1 MVTLEI
7 VALKE
12 NESLNFASEEL
23 KKYLERIDPEKD
35 IILKIGEKYETDKE
49 NVIYLGTLDRFNL
62 EEPKVEDPRFDD
74 GIFIRFN
81 SGKGIIAGTNDR
93 SVLLGVYRFLR
104 EVGCRWIRP
113 GRDGEII
120 PKRDISLVNV
130 NIVER
135 ASYRHRG
142 ICIEGAVS
150 YENVYDIIDWSMKV
164 GFNSYFIQFR
174 EGYTFFDRWYSHIN
188 NPLKEKEPFSVEK
201 AREFVRSLEKEIKRR
216 GLLYHAVG
224 HGWTCEPF
232 GIPGLGW
239 DIYKGEVPEDYIK
252 YTAEINGKR
261 GLWEG
266 IPLNTNLCYSN
277 PEVRHIITDS
287 IVEYLEEHPYIDVL
301 HFWLADG
308 TNNQCEC
315 EECRK
320 TLPSDF
326 YVMMLNELDRKLTSK
341 GIDTKIV
348 FLLYVDLLWP
358 PEKERIENPDRFIMM
373 FAPITRSYSD
383 TFKSID
389 DSIKIP
395 EYKRNKLIFPKN
407 IEENIA
413 FLKEWQKIFSG
424 DSFDFD
430 YHLMWAHYA
439 DPGYMDI
446 TRVIYEDIKNLKTIG
461 LNGLISCQIQRMFF
475 PTGLPMYVMA
485 STLWN
490 DNINLEDVSN
500 EYLIDSF
507 GPDGTLVKEYLTKLS
522 LLFEPP
528 VLRRERPPS
537 SKFLENFAKIREVLS
552 AFEPVIKR
560 NLSSESSSISKSWLY
575 LDYHSKIVDRLSLI
589 LESIFKGDTSSA
601 VKVWEE
607 LKLMLQKEEDVLQPV
622 FDLFEFISVFERM
635 IKLTSSQSPA

>member
-1 MVTLEI
+1 MFNLEI
-7 VALKE
+7 VTLKE
-12 NESLNFASEEL
+12 SDTLNFASEEL
-23 KKYLERIDPEKD
+23 KKYLERIDSEKD
-35 IILKIGEKYETDKE
+35 IIIRRGNKYEFDKE
-49 NVIYLGTLDRFNL
+49 NIIYLGTIDQFNL
-62 EEPKVEDPRFDD
+62 EELKVEDPRFDD
-74 GIFIRFN
+74 GIYIRIN

-93 SVLLGVYRFLR
+93 SVLLGVYRFLK
-104 EVGCRWIRP
+104 EIGCRWIRP
-113 GRDGEII
+113 GIDGEII
-120 PKRDISLVNV
+120 PKKDISLVNANV
-130 NIVER
+130 VEK

-150 YENVYDIIDWSMKV
+150 YENVYDIIDWSAKV

-174 EGYTFFDRWYSHIN
+174 EGYTFFDRWYSHVN
-188 NPLKEKEPFSVEK
+188 NPFKEKESFSVEK

-239 DIYKGEVPEDYIK
+239 DVYDGEVPEDYIK

-277 PEVRHIITDS
+277 PEVRRIVTDS
-287 IVEYLEEHPYIDVL
+287 IVEYLERYPYIDVL

-326 YVMMLNELDRKLTSK
+326 YVMMLNELDKKLTSK

-383 TFKSID
+383 TFKSTD
-389 DSIKIP
+389 DSVKIP

-413 FLKEWQKIFSG
+413 FLKEWQKIFDG

-446 TRVIYEDIKNLKTIG
+446 TRVIYEDIRNLRTIG

-490 DNINLEDVSN
+490 DNINLEDIIN
-500 EYLIDSF
+500 EYLKDSF

-528 VLRRERPPS
+528 ILRKERPPS
-537 SKFLENFAKIREVLS
+537 PEFSENFTKIREVLIE
-552 AFEPVIKR
+552 FEPVIKR
-560 NLSSESSSISKSWLY
+560 NLSLESSAISKSWLY
-575 LDYHSKIVDRLSLI
+575 LDYHRKIVDRLSLI
-589 LESIFKGDTSSA
+589 LESIFKGNTSSTA
-601 VKVWEE
+601 KVWEE

-635 IKLTSSQSPA
+635 IKLTSS

>member
-1 MVTLEI
+1 MSSLEI
-7 VALKE
+7 ITLKD
-12 NESLNFASEEL
+12 NETLNFASEEL
-23 KKYLERIDPEKD
+23 KKYLERIDPGKT
-35 IILKIGEKYETDKE
+35 IILKRGTNYEIDRE
-49 NVIYLGTLDRFNL
+49 NAVYLGTIEQFSL
-62 EEPKVEDPRFDD
+62 EGLKVENPKFDD
-74 GIFIRFN
+74 GVYIDFSF
-81 SGKGIIAGTNDR
+81 GKGIISGTNER
-93 SVLLGVYRFLR
+93 SVLLGVYRFLK
-104 EVGCRWIRP
+104 EIGCRWIRP
-113 GRDGEII
+113 GKDGEII
-120 PKRDISLVNV
+120 PKRDISSVDV
-130 NIVER
+130 KVVEK

-150 YENVYDIIDWSMKV
+150 YENVLDIIDWSPKV

-174 EGYTFFDRWYSHIN
+174 EAYTFFDRWYSHIN
-188 NPLKEKEPFSVEK
+188 NPLKDKEPFSVGK
-201 AREFVRSLEKEIKRR
+201 AREFVRNLEKEIKRR

-239 DIYKGEVPEDYIK
+239 DLYEGEVPEDYIK

-277 PEVRHIITDS
+277 PEVRRIVTDS

-315 EECRK
+315 EECK
-320 TLPSDF
+320 KALPSDF
-326 YVMMLNELDRKLTSK
+326 YVMMLNELDKKLTSK

-383 TFKSID
+383 TFKPIDASIE
-389 DSIKIP
+389 IP
-395 EYKRNKLIFPKN
+395 EYRRNKLIFPKN

-413 FLKEWQKIFSG
+413 FLKEWQKIFNG
-424 DSFDFD
+424 DGFDFD

-490 DNINLEDVSN
+490 DKVNLEDLVK
-500 EYLIDSF
+500 EYFTASF
-507 GPDGTLVKEYLTKLS
+507 GPDGILVKEYLTKLS

-528 VLRRERPPS
+528 ILRRERPPS
-537 SKFLENFAKIREVLS
+537 PEFLKSFSEIRETLS
-552 AFEPVIKR
+552 EFEPTVKR
-560 NLSSESSSISKSWLY
+560 NLSLESSAISKSWLY
-575 LDYHSKIVDRLSLI
+575 LDYHMKIVNKLSSI
-589 LESIFKGDTSSA
+589 LESIFKGDAISA
-601 VKVWEE
+601 EKVWEE

-635 IKLTSSQSPA
+635 IKLTSSQPPA

>member
-1 MVTLEI
+1 MSSLEI
-7 VALKE
+7 ITLKD
-12 NESLNFASEEL
+12 NETLNFASEEL
-23 KKYLERIDPEKD
+23 KKYLERIDPGKT
-35 IILKIGEKYETDKE
+35 IILKRGTNYEIDRE
-49 NVIYLGTLDRFNL
+49 NAVYLGTIEQFSL
-62 EEPKVEDPRFDD
+62 EGLKVENPKFDD
-74 GIFIRFN
+74 GVYIDFSF
-81 SGKGIIAGTNDR
+81 GKGIISGTNER
-93 SVLLGVYRFLR
+93 SVLLGVYRFLK
-104 EVGCRWIRP
+104 EIGCRWIRP
-113 GRDGEII
+113 GKDGEII
-120 PKRDISLVNV
+120 PKRDISSVDV
-130 NIVER
+130 KVVEK

-150 YENVYDIIDWSMKV
+150 YENVLDIIDWSPKV

-174 EGYTFFDRWYSHIN
+174 EAYTFFDRWYSHIN
-188 NPLKEKEPFSVEK
+188 NPLKDKEPFSVDK
-201 AREFVRSLEKEIKRR
+201 AREFVRNLEKEIKRR

-239 DIYKGEVPEDYIK
+239 DLYEGEVPEDYIK

-277 PEVRHIITDS
+277 PEVRRIVTDS

-315 EECRK
+315 EECK
-320 TLPSDF
+320 KALPSDF
-326 YVMMLNELDRKLTSK
+326 YVMMLNELDKKLTSK

-383 TFKSID
+383 TFKPIDASIE
-389 DSIKIP
+389 IP
-395 EYKRNKLIFPKN
+395 EYRRNKLIFPKN

-413 FLKEWQKIFSG
+413 FLKEWQKIFNG
-424 DSFDFD
+424 DGFDFD

-490 DNINLEDVSN
+490 DKVNLEDLVK
-500 EYLIDSF
+500 EYFTASF
-507 GPDGTLVKEYLTKLS
+507 GPDGILVKEYLTKLS

-528 VLRRERPPS
+528 ILRRERPPS
-537 SKFLENFAKIREVLS
+537 PEFLKSFSEIRETLS
-552 AFEPVIKR
+552 EFEPTVKR
-560 NLSSESSSISKSWLY
+560 NLSLESSAISKSWLY
-575 LDYHSKIVDRLSLI
+575 LDYHMKIVNKLSSI
-589 LESIFKGDTSSA
+589 LESIFKGDAISA
-601 VKVWEE
+601 EKVWEE

-635 IKLTSSQSPA
+635 IKLTSSQPPA

>member
-1 MVTLEI
+1 MFTLEI
-7 VALKE
+7 VTLKE
-12 NESLNFASEEL
+12 SDTLNFASEEL
-23 KKYLERIDPEKD
+23 KKYLERIDSEKD
-35 IILKIGEKYETDKE
+35 IIIRRGNKYEFDKE
-49 NVIYLGTLDRFNL
+49 NIIYLGTIDQFNL
-62 EEPKVEDPRFDD
+62 EELKVEDPRFDD
-74 GIFIRFN
+74 GIYIRIN

-93 SVLLGVYRFLR
+93 SVLLGVYRFLK
-104 EVGCRWIRP
+104 EIGCRWIRP
-113 GRDGEII
+113 GIDGEII
-120 PKRDISLVNV
+120 PKKDISLVNANV
-130 NIVER
+130 VEK

-150 YENVYDIIDWSMKV
+150 YENVYDIIDWSAKV

-174 EGYTFFDRWYSHIN
+174 EGYTFFDRWYSHVN
-188 NPLKEKEPFSVEK
+188 NPFKEKESFSVEK

-239 DIYKGEVPEDYIK
+239 DVYDGEVPEDYIK

-277 PEVRHIITDS
+277 PEVRRIVTDS
-287 IVEYLEEHPYIDVL
+287 IVEYLERYPYIDVL

-326 YVMMLNELDRKLTSK
+326 YVMMLNELDKKLTSK

-383 TFKSID
+383 TFKSTD
-389 DSIKIP
+389 DSVKIP

-413 FLKEWQKIFSG
+413 FLKEWQKIFDG

-446 TRVIYEDIKNLKTIG
+446 TRVIYEDIRNLRTIG

-490 DNINLEDVSN
+490 DNINLEDIIN
-500 EYLIDSF
+500 EYLKDSF

-528 VLRRERPPS
+528 ILRKERPPS
-537 SKFLENFAKIREVLS
+537 PEFSENFTKIREVLIE
-552 AFEPVIKR
+552 FEPVIKR
-560 NLSSESSSISKSWLY
+560 NLSLESSAISKSWLY
-575 LDYHSKIVDRLSLI
+575 LDYHRKIVDRLSLI
-589 LESIFKGDTSSA
+589 LESIFKGNTSSTA
-601 VKVWEE
+601 KVWEE

-635 IKLTSSQSPA
+635 IKLPSS

>member
-1 MVTLEI
+1 MNTLEI
-7 VALKE
+7 ITLKE
-12 NESLNFASEEL
+12 SEILDFASEEL
-23 KKYLERIDPEKD
+23 KKYLERMDPERD
-35 IILKIGEKYETDKE
+35 ILIQKGVNYKADRE
-49 NVIYLGTLDRFNL
+49 NTIYLGTIDQFAL

-74 GIFIRFN
+74 GIYIDVS
-81 SGKGIIAGTNDR
+81 SGKGMISGTNER

-104 EVGCRWIRP
+104 ELGCRWIRP
-113 GRDGEII
+113 GKDGEII
-120 PKRDISLVNV
+120 PKKDVSLVDV
-130 NIVER
+130 KVVEE

-150 YENVYDIIDWSMKV
+150 YENVFDIIDWSPKV

-174 EGYTFFDRWYSHIN
+174 EGYTFFDRWYSHTN
-188 NPLKEKEPFSVEK
+188 NPLKEKEPFSVDK

-239 DIYKGEVPEDYIK
+239 DLYEGEVPEDYIK

-277 PEVRHIITDS
+277 PEVRRIITDS
-287 IVEYLEEHPYIDVL
+287 IVEYLEKHPYIDLL

-308 TNNQCEC
+308 ANNQCEC

-326 YVMMLNELDRKLTSK
+326 YVMMLNELDEKLTSK

-358 PEKERIENPDRFIMM
+358 PEKEHIKNPDRFIMM

-383 TFKSID
+383 TFKPID
-389 DSIKIP
+389 TPIGIP
-395 EYKRNKLIFPKN
+395 EYRRNKLAFPKN

-413 FLKEWQKIFSG
+413 FLKEWQKIFKG

-446 TRVIYEDIKNLKTIG
+446 TRIIYEDIKNLKIIG

-485 STLWN
+485 STLW
-490 DNINLEDVSN
+490 DDGIDLEKLIN
-500 EYLIDSF
+500 EYLTDSF
-507 GPDGTLVKEYLTKLS
+507 GSDGTLVKEYLDKLS
-522 LLFEPP
+522 LLFDPP
-528 VLRRERPPS
+528 VLRKERPPS
-537 SKFLENFAKIREVLS
+537 PGFIENFAKIREILNG
-552 AFEPVIKR
+552 FESVIKR
-560 NLSSESSSISKSWLY
+560 NLPVQSSAIYKSWLY
-575 LDYHSKIVDRLSLI
+575 LDYHRRMVDKLSQI
-589 LESIFKGDTSSA
+589 LESIFKNDINSA
-601 VKVWEE
+601 VEVWEE
-607 LKLMLQKEEDVLQPV
+607 LKLMLQREEDVLQAV
-622 FDLFEFISVFERM
+622 FDLFEFTSVFERI
-635 IKLTSSQSPA
+635 IKLASGQSPA

>member
-1 MVTLEI
+1 MFTLEI
-7 VALKE
+7 VTLKE
-12 NESLNFASEEL
+12 SDTLNFASEEL
-23 KKYLERIDPEKD
+23 KKYLERIDSEKD
-35 IILKIGEKYETDKE
+35 IIIRRGNKYEFDKE
-49 NVIYLGTLDRFNL
+49 NIIYLGTIDQFNL
-62 EEPKVEDPRFDD
+62 EELKVEDPRFDD
-74 GIFIRFN
+74 GIYIRIN

-93 SVLLGVYRFLR
+93 SVLLGVYRFLK
-104 EVGCRWIRP
+104 EIGCRWIRP
-113 GRDGEII
+113 GIDGEII
-120 PKRDISLVNV
+120 PKKDISLVNANV
-130 NIVER
+130 VEK

-150 YENVYDIIDWSMKV
+150 YENVYDIIDWSAKV

-174 EGYTFFDRWYSHIN
+174 EGYTFFDRWYSHVN
-188 NPLKEKEPFSVEK
+188 NPFKEKESFSVEK

-239 DIYKGEVPEDYIK
+239 DVYDGEVPEDYIK

-277 PEVRHIITDS
+277 PEVRRIVTDS
-287 IVEYLEEHPYIDVL
+287 IVEYLERYPYIDVL

-326 YVMMLNELDRKLTSK
+326 YVMMLNELDKKLTSK

-383 TFKSID
+383 TFKSTD
-389 DSIKIP
+389 DSVKIP

-413 FLKEWQKIFSG
+413 FLKEWQKIFDG

-446 TRVIYEDIKNLKTIG
+446 TRVIYEDIRNLRTIG

-490 DNINLEDVSN
+490 DNINLEDIIN
-500 EYLIDSF
+500 EYLKDSF

-528 VLRRERPPS
+528 ILRKERPPS
-537 SKFLENFAKIREVLS
+537 PEFSENFTKIREVLIE
-552 AFEPVIKR
+552 FEPVIKR
-560 NLSSESSSISKSWLY
+560 NLSLESSAISKSWLY
-575 LDYHSKIVDRLSLI
+575 LDYHRKIVDRLSLI
-589 LESIFKGDTSSA
+589 LESIFKGNTSSTA
-601 VKVWEE
+601 KVWEE

-635 IKLTSSQSPA
+635 IKLTSS

>member
-1 MVTLEI
+1 MDTLKIIKLRDTETI
-7 VALKE
+7 
-12 NESLNFASEEL
+12 NFAAKEL
-23 KKYLERIDPEKD
+23 KSYIEKIDSERNVIIETGSSYEPSLE
-35 IILKIGEKYETDKE
+35 GA
-49 NVIYLGTLDRFNL
+49 IYLGTLEEFNL
-62 EEPKVEDPRFDD
+62 RIPEVKDAKLDD
-74 GIFIRFN
+74 GIYIDFHSN
-81 SGKGIIAGTNDR
+81 GGVIAGTNER

-104 EVGCRWIRP
+104 EIGCRWFRP
-113 GRDGEII
+113 GKDGEVI
-120 PKRDISLVNV
+120 PQKNIFSVDISVM
-130 NIVER
+130 EK

-150 YENVYDIIDWSMKV
+150 YENVYDIIDWAPKV

-174 EGYTFFDRWYSHIN
+174 EGFTFFDRWYSHIN
-188 NPLKEKEPFSVEK
+188 NPLKEKEPFTVEK
-201 AREFVRSLEKEIKRR
+201 AREFVGNLAKEIKKR

-239 DIYKGEVPEDYIK
+239 DLYEGEIPEDYIK

-277 PEVRHIITDS
+277 PEVRNIITDS
-287 IVEYLEEHPYIDVL
+287 IVEYLKNHPEIDLL

-308 TNNQCEC
+308 SNNQCEC

-320 TLPSDF
+320 MLPSDF
-326 YVMMLNELDRKLTSK
+326 YVMMLNELDKKLSSK

-373 FAPITRSYSD
+373 FAPITRSYND
-383 TFKSID
+383 TFKPID
-389 DSIKIP
+389 TSLNIP

-407 IEENIA
+407 IEENLA
-413 FLKEWQKIFSG
+413 FLSAWQKIFRG

-439 DPGYMDI
+439 DPGYMKI
-446 TRVIYEDIKNLKTIG
+446 AKVIYEDIKNLKTVG
-461 LNGLISCQIQRMFF
+461 LNGLISCQIQRAFF
-475 PTGLPMYVMA
+475 PTGFPMYVMA

-490 DNINLEDVSN
+490 DNISFEDLISDYFTSAYGSDGVIVRN
-500 EYLIDSF
+500 YLS
-507 GPDGTLVKEYLTKLS
+507 KLS
-522 LLFEPP
+522 SLFEP
-528 VLRRERPPS
+528 LSFIRERPSSPS
-537 SKFLENFAKIREVLS
+537 FLEDLIKVKDILNDI
-552 AFEPVIKR
+552 EPTIKK
-560 NLSSESSSISKSWLY
+560 NLSLKSEALSKSWLY
-575 LDYHSKIVDRLSLI
+575 LDYHRNIVDKLSVI
-589 LESIFKGDTSSA
+589 LKDLLRGDRDSA
-601 VKVWEE
+601 IKVWEE

-622 FDLFEFISVFERM
+622 FDLFEFISVFER
-635 IKLTSSQSPA
+635 ILNLASS

>member
-1 MVTLEI
+1 MD
-7 VALKE
+7 ALKIVKLGNTE
-12 NESLNFASEEL
+12 TLNFAGEEIRR
-23 KKYLERIDPEKD
+23 YLRKIDPEKMVTVESSSSFNP
-35 IILKIGEKYETDKE
+35 GEEDT
-49 NVIYLGTLDRFNL
+49 IYLGTIDRFGL
-62 EEPKVEDPRFDD
+62 ETPNVRDPRFDD
-74 GIFIRFN
+74 GIHIEVQ
-81 SGKGIIAGTNDR
+81 SGKGIIGGTNER

-104 EVGCRWIRP
+104 ELGCRWIRP
-113 GRDGEII
+113 GDDGEIV
-120 PKRDISLVNV
+120 PQKSLSSIDVKL
-130 NIVER
+130 IEK

-150 YENVYDIIDWSMKV
+150 YENVRDIIDWAPKV

-174 EGYTFFDRWYSHIN
+174 EGYTFFERWYSHIN
-188 NPLKEKEPFSVEK
+188 NPFKEKEPFSVEK
-201 AREFVRSLEKEIKRR
+201 AREFVRNLGGEIKKR
-216 GLLYHAVG
+216 GLIYHAVG

-239 DIYKGEVPEDYIK
+239 DLYEGEVPEDYIK

-277 PEVRHIITDS
+277 PEVRNIVTDS
-287 IVEYLEEHPYIDVL
+287 IVEYLETHPEIDIL

-320 TLPSDF
+320 VLPSDF
-326 YVMMLNELDRKLTSK
+326 YVMMLNELDKKLSLK

-358 PEKERIENPDRFIMM
+358 PEKERIENPERFIMM

-383 TFKSID
+383 TFKPVDTSV
-389 DSIKIP
+389 KIP
-395 EYKRNKLIFPKN
+395 EYRRNRLIFPKN
-407 IEENIA
+407 IEENLA
-413 FLKEWQKIFSG
+413 FLREWQKIFSG

-446 TRVIYEDIKNLKTIG
+446 ARVIYEDVKNLKEIG
-461 LNGLISCQIQRMFF
+461 LNGLISCQIQRAFF
-475 PTGLPMYVMA
+475 PTGFPMYLMA
-485 STLWN
+485 STLWDDTVSFEELVN
-490 DNINLEDVSN
+490 DYFTNA
-500 EYLIDSF
+500 Y
-507 GPDGTLVKEYLTKLS
+507 GPDGSLVKDYLTRLS
-522 LLFEPP
+522 VLFEPP

-537 SKFLENFAKIREVLS
+537 SGFTENLARVRDVIYEFDPIIR
-552 AFEPVIKR
+552 K
-560 NLSSESSSISKSWLY
+560 NLSSSSGSVYKSWLY
-575 LDYHSKIVDRLSLI
+575 LDYHKNVAYKLSLI
-589 LESIFKGDTSSA
+589 LEALFKGEKDSA

-607 LKLMLQKEEDVLQPV
+607 LKGMLQKEEDVLQPV
-622 FDLFEFISVFERM
+622 FDLFEFISVFERVL
-635 IKLTSSQSPA
+635 KS

>member
-1 MVTLEI
+1 MNTLEI
-7 VALKE
+7 VTLRDSE
-12 NESLNFASEEL
+12 TLNFAVEEL
-23 KKYLERIDPEKD
+23 RKYLGRIDSDKD
-35 IILKIGEKYETDKE
+35 IVLEKEISYEVGRE
-49 NVIYLGTLDRFNL
+49 NTIYLGTIDQFGL
-62 EEPKVEDPRFDD
+62 EEPKVKDSRFDD
-74 GIFIRFN
+74 GIYIDFS
-81 SGKGIIAGTNDR
+81 SGRGIISGTNER
-93 SVLLGVYRFLR
+93 SVLIGVYRFLK
-104 EVGCRWIRP
+104 EIGCRWIRP
-113 GRDGEII
+113 GKDGEII
-120 PKRDISLVNV
+120 PKRDISSVSV
-130 NIVER
+130 KVVEK

-150 YENVYDIIDWSMKV
+150 YENVYDIIDWAPKV

-239 DIYKGEVPEDYIK
+239 DIYKGEVPEDYIR

-277 PEVRHIITDS
+277 SEVRRIVTDS
-287 IVEYLEEHPYIDVL
+287 IVEYLETHPYIDVL

-308 TNNQCEC
+308 ANNQCEC

-320 TLPSDF
+320 ALPSDF
-326 YVMMLNELDRKLTSK
+326 YVMMLNELDKKLTSK
-341 GIDTKIV
+341 GINTKIV

-383 TFKSID
+383 TFKPVGS
-389 DSIKIP
+389 SMKIP
-395 EYKRNKLIFPKN
+395 EYRRNNLIFPKN
-407 IEENIA
+407 IEENLA
-413 FLKEWQKIFSG
+413 FLKEWQKIFDG

-439 DPGYMDI
+439 DPGYINIAGIIYDDI
-446 TRVIYEDIKNLKTIG
+446 RNLKAIG
-461 LNGLISCQIQRMFF
+461 LNGLISCQIQRVFF

-485 STLWN
+485 STLWD
-490 DNINLEDVSN
+490 DNLNLEDITD
-500 EYLIDSF
+500 EYLIGSF
-507 GPDGTLVKEYLTKLS
+507 GPDGILVKEYLNKLS
-522 LLFEPP
+522 LLFDPP

-537 SKFLENFAKIREVLS
+537 PQFIENFSKVREIL
-552 AFEPVIKR
+552 AEFEPVIKR
-560 NLSSESSSISKSWLY
+560 NLSLEPSTISKSWLY
-575 LDYHSKIVDRLSLI
+575 LDYHRKMVDKLSSM
-589 LESIFKGDTSSA
+589 LEAIFKGDSTSV
-601 VKVWEE
+601 VKIWEE
-607 LKLMLQKEEDVLQPV
+607 LKLMLQREEDVLQPV
-622 FDLFEFISVFERM
+622 FDLFEFVNVFER
-635 IKLTSSQSPA
+635 IVKP